1 MSSLPKRRPG
11 PSHTRTTMLRDWIPI
26 LLMYVLVFGFAAF
39 SLIITHMFGKRRKG
53 PIKLEPYESGMPP
66 LGSTYQR
73 TTVKYY
79 LFAMF
84 FIIFDVEVVFL
95 YPWAVI
101 FKKYVEQRPFV
112 LVEMFM
118 FLAVLLVGLVYIW
131 RKGALEWE

>member
-1 MSSLPKRRPG
+1 
-11 PSHTRTTMLRDWIPI
+11 MLRDYIPI
-26 LLMYVLVFGFAAF
+26 LVMFIFVFGFAAF
-39 SLIITHMFGKRRKG
+39 SLVITHVVGRRRRG
-53 PIKLEPYESGMPP
+53 RVKLEPYESGMPP
-66 LGSTYQR
+66 FGEPYHR

-101 FKKYVEQRPFV
+101 FKKFVEQRPV
-112 LVEMFM
+112 ILVEMFV
-118 FLAVLLVGLVYIW
+118 FLIVLIVGLIYIW

>member
-1 MSSLPKRRPG
+1 
-11 PSHTRTTMLRDWIPI
+11 MLKNYIPI
-26 LLMYVLVFGFAAF
+26 LVMFLFVFGFAAF
-39 SLIITHMFGKRRKG
+39 SLVITHLIGQRRRG
-53 PIKLEPYESGMPP
+53 PVKLEPYESGMPP
-66 LGSTYQR
+66 FGDAWQ

-101 FKKYVEQRPFV
+101 FKSYIEERPYL
-112 LVEMFM
+112 LVEMFI
-118 FLAVLLVGLVYIW
+118 FLIVLIVGLIYIW